1 MLNSPVEM
9 PDKFLLSVQGM
20 LRPSVRY
27 ELRDQNLIIRTAGD
41 PGEPDR
47 IQVITPTTRHWKDF
61 RDRLWADEIS
71 IWLWE
76 PRYGRSS
83 GGMYWKLELS
93 YPDQEIR
100 CEGSKTHAK
109 FFRLLAA
116 VESLARG
123 DG

>member
-1 MLNSPVEM
+1 MPNSPAEM
-9 PDKFLLSVQGM
+9 PDKFLLTIQGM

-27 ELRDQNLIIRTAGD
+27 ELRGRNLTVRTAGD

-47 IQVITPTTRHWKDF
+47 MQVTTPTAQHWKDF
-61 RDRLWADEIS
+61 RDRLWADDIS

-76 PRYGRSS
+76 PCYGRSS

-93 YPDQEIR
+93 YSDQEIR
-100 CEGSKTHAK
+100 SEGSKTHAK